1 MKKILPLTF
10 LIIAGELIFALPFHV
25 IRFFRPSLL
34 EDYHYSNMEL
44 GIAFSVYGI
53 TAFLSYLPGG
63 YIADKISPKYL
74 LFSSLLLTSLGGIF
88 YMTNPSIYS
97 LYFVFGYWGITTILF
112 FWAALI
118 KATRSIAGNN
128 QGISFGALEAGRG
141 LVASLCAS
149 IAVFLYSNNSL
160 LEFIRNIIS
169 KQLSPLS
176 IVIFFYSCVTFLSSM
191 IILFFFKEEV
201 KQTKATKIKYNIDEI
216 YKNKKPILCIS
227 IIVFSAYT
235 CYKAIDYYSLF
246 FYEILEFSKEKS
258 AYVMAIFSYTRP
270 IAALLAGLI
279 ADKITSRSCTKFL
292 FFFMLVAYASLS
304 IFNLDIQLIAIV
316 YVNLIISMVGVFALR
331 GIFYSLLK
339 DSYIPSSITGA
350 AVGIISFI
358 GYLPDIFVGP
368 LFGFLLDL
376 QDIKVSFK
384 IFFVFLF
391 IISTVGLITAIYLKK
406 TKNINV
412 LQKRY
417 I

>member
-1 MKKILPLTF
+1 M
-10 LIIAGELIFALPFHV
+10 
-25 IRFFRPSLL
+25 
-34 EDYHYSNMEL
+34 
-44 GIAFSVYGI
+44 
-53 TAFLSYLPGG
+53 
-63 YIADKISPKYL
+63 
-74 LFSSLLLTSLGGIF
+74 
-88 YMTNPSIYS
+88 NPSIYS
-97 LYFVFGYWGITTILF
+97 LYFLFGYWGITTILF

-128 QGISFGALEAGRG
+128 QGVSFGALEAGRG

-160 LEFIRNIIS
+160 LEFLTNIIS
-169 KQLSPLS
+169 KNLSPLS
-176 IVIFFYSCVTFLSSM
+176 IVIFFYSCVTFLSS
-191 IILFFFKEEV
+191 IVILLFFKEEV
-201 KQTKATKIKYNIDEI
+201 KQAKANKIKYNIGDI

-235 CYKAIDYYSLF
+235 CYKAIDYYSLY

-258 AYVMAIFSYTRP
+258 AYVMAIFSYSRP

-292 FFFMLVAYASLS
+292 FFFMLVAYAFLS
-304 IFNLDIQLIAIV
+304 IFNLDKQTIAIV

-331 GIFYSLLK
+331 GIFYSLLE

-368 LFGFLLDL
+368 LFGLLLDL
-376 QDIKVSFK
+376 KDIKVSFK

-391 IISTVGLITAIYLKK
+391 LISTIGFITAIYLKK
-406 TKNINV
+406 KLKT
-412 LQKRY
+412 
-417 I
+417 